1 MTLNQKEWNKLF
13 AYAKI
18 INGDEDEAKDLVQN
32 FLLFLLENE
41 TKYPKDSVNNSW
53 CFKTMKSIFLL
64 EIQRNNRQFRKN
76 FFEDYFH
83 INKNNEL
90 TTIDELS
97 EMKEEDLE
105 KQDKLNTISETYD
118 QLPTYDKQLYYLHFV
133 KGMSQR
139 KIASET
145 DIKLIQIHYRVKKI
159 KDKIKDNF
167 NNKQN
172 GKKEN
177 S

>member
-1 MTLNQKEWNKLF
+1 MTLTQKEWNKLY
-13 AYAKI
+13 AYARI

-41 TKYPKDSVNNSW
+41 HKYPKDSINNSW
-53 CFKTMKSIFLL
+53 CFKTMKNIFLL
-64 EIQRNNRQFRKN
+64 EIQKNNRQFRKN

-83 INKNNEL
+83 FNQQNEL
-90 TTIDELS
+90 TTLDELA
-97 EMKEEDLE
+97 EIKEEDLE
-105 KQDKLNTISETYD
+105 KQEKLNTISETYD
-118 QLPTYDKQLYYLHFV
+118 ELKTYDKQLYFLHFV

-139 KIASET
+139 RIAKET
-145 DIKLIQIHYRVKKI
+145 DIQLIQIHYRVKKI

-172 GKKEN
+172 GKKN
-177 S
+177 N

>member
-1 MTLNQKEWNKLF
+1 MTLTQKEWNKLYT
-13 AYAKI
+13 YAKI
-18 INGDEDEAKDLVQN
+18 INTDEDEAKDLVQN

-41 TKYPKDSVNNSW
+41 AKYPKDSVNNSW
-53 CFKTMKSIFLL
+53 MFKTMKSIFLL
-64 EIQRNNRQFRKN
+64 EIQRNNRNFRKN

-83 INKNNEL
+83 LNENNQL
-90 TTIDELS
+90 TTIEEIT

-118 QLPTYDKQLYYLHFV
+118 QLQTYDKQLYFLHFV

-139 KIASET
+139 KIAKET

-159 KDKIKDNF
+159 KEKIKENF
-167 NNKQN
+167 KNKQD
-172 GKKEN
+172 GKEKN
-177 S
+177 N

>member
-1 MTLNQKEWNKLF
+1 MTLTQKEWNKLY

-18 INGDEDEAKDLVQN
+18 IHNDEDEAKDLVQN

-41 TKYPKDSVNNSW
+41 HKYPKDSINNSW
-53 CFKTMKSIFLL
+53 CFKTMKNIFLL
-64 EIQRNNRQFRKN
+64 EIQKNNRKFRKN

-83 INKNNEL
+83 FNQQNEL
-90 TTIDELS
+90 TTIDEIN
-97 EMKEEDLE
+97 EMKDEDLE
-105 KQDKLNTISETYD
+105 KQEKLNTISETYD
-118 QLPTYDKQLYYLHFV
+118 QLKTYDKQLYFLHFV

-139 KIASET
+139 KIAKET
-145 DIKLIQIHYRVKKI
+145 DIQLIQIHYRVKKI

-172 GKKEN
+172 GKKN
-177 S
+177 N